1 MRIPDIHKRQ
11 KDFFNDNKTKDVK
24 FRIEQLKKIKRLLKE
39 NEELLYKAIAAD
51 FSKSEFETYT
61 SELLLVYHEINNY
74 ISNIKSW
81 SRKKRVRT
89 DLANFPS
96 KSYIIKEP
104 FGVCLI
110 IGAWNYPYYL
120 SLLPAISALAAGNTV
135 ILKPSELP
143 DQTSK
148 ALAHIINNNFPSE
161 YFHVIEGSVKET
173 TELLDQAFDKIFFTG
188 STAVGKIV
196 YQAAAKNLCPVS
208 LELGGKSPCF
218 VLKDTDLKV
227 AVKRIAWSKF
237 LNAGQ
242 TCVAPDFILV
252 ENSIKDKFLELLCQ
266 ELDRNYSQTEIKENY
281 VQIINTTNFQRLEK
295 LILNKNSY
303 HGGKVDEEKRFI
315 SPTIVSEV
323 SFEDEIMQEEIFGP
337 ILPIISFE
345 DIEAA
350 IKSVKNLSKPLSL
363 YVYGRKKDRI
373 EKIISELSFG
383 GGAINDS
390 IMHLTNPR
398 LPFGGVGDSGMGK
411 YHGKS
416 GFDCFSNSK
425 AILHKS
431 LWFETAL
438 KYSPY
443 SKLKLKIIKRLLE

>member
-104 FGVCLI
+104 LGVCLI

-161 YFHVIEGSVKET
+161 YFHVIEGSVKES

-218 VLKDTDLKV
+218 VLRDTDLKV

-303 HGGKVDEEKRFI
+303 YGGKVDEEKRFI